1 MAAGIS
7 SFVELYQQFERDE
20 NGYFK
25 RLALNPV
32 AQFGAEQQPLL
43 GARFL
48 PEVLVPENSYT
59 EDQVRYKTKPALDGS
74 RYSPAQMQRG
84 GMLVGTVK
92 VDLGHTD
99 TADEF
104 TGQQH
109 DGLVR
114 LLMRGGDQEA
124 ISRIIRW
131 SDTSLL
137 RPHVI
142 KNEIQRWDAIIRC
155 QVVRRGVDGFLETV
169 NLYAPPG
176 HRPVVSGGTESTP
189 AGWYS
194 DTYDPYDD
202 IFLGVQTLENLGYR
216 VTDMLCTGKLSA
228 VMKTNGEVVKRT
240 TKVIVNSSGQIQGS
254 TGRVSM
260 ADLQAIQE
268 DEELP
273 PLTVYNAGWEA
284 PDRFRRFLDSPDN
297 DRDYFVIVGSS
308 GLQWDM
314 KTDYTSRIDGVQAG
328 YDPEAI
334 DVEDLTI
341 SNTLGYYG
349 VGRNV
354 GQAASGRTI
363 HTEAQMRK
371 PVGLYGESYQTGFP
385 VVQEPQCIFVI
396 QVMRPTAS

>member
-1 MAAGIS
+1 MSTAIS
-7 SFVELYQQFERDE
+7 SFVELYQQFERDQD
-20 NGYFK
+20 GYFK
-25 RLALNPV
+25 RLALNPL

-84 GMLVGTVK
+84 GMLVGTIK
-92 VDLGHTD
+92 VDLGNTD

-109 DGLVR
+109 DGIVK

-124 ISRIIRW
+124 IARIIRW
-131 SDTSLL
+131 GDTSLL
-137 RPHVI
+137 RPHTI
-142 KNEIQRWDAIIRC
+142 KNEIQRWDALIRA
-155 QVVRRGVDGFLETV
+155 QVTRKGVDGFVETV
-169 NLYAPPG
+169 PLYAPAG
-176 HRPVVSGGTESTP
+176 HRPTVSGGSVGSP

-194 DTYDPYDD
+194 DSYDPYDD
-202 IFLGVQTLENLGYR
+202 IFLGIETLNNLGYD

-240 TKVIVNSSGQIQGS
+240 SKVIVNASGQLQGS
-254 TGRVSM
+254 TGRVTM
-260 ADLQAIQE
+260 ADLQAINE
-268 DEELP
+268 DEGLP
-273 PLTVYNAGWEA
+273 PLTVYNSGWEA
-284 PDRFRRFLDSPDN
+284 PDRFRRFLDSPAN
-297 DRDYFVIVGSS
+297 DRDYLVMIGRS

-314 KTDYTSRIDGVQAG
+314 KTDYASRLDGVSG
-328 YDPEAI
+328 TYDPEALE
-334 DVEDLTI
+334 VQDLTI
-341 SNTLGYYG
+341 NNTLGYYG

-354 GQAASGRTI
+354 GQSSSGRTI

-371 PVGLYGESYQTGFP
+371 PVGLYGEAYQTGFP
-385 VVQEPQCIFVI
+385 VVQEPQAIYVI
-396 QVMRPTAS
+396 QVMRPTS